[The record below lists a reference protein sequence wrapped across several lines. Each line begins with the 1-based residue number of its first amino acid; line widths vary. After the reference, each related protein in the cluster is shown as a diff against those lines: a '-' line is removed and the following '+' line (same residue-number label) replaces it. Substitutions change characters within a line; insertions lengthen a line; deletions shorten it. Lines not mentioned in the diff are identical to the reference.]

1 MNLKLPLEDSPYL
14 LDEHGPIFV
23 VGCPR
28 SGTTFLE
35 DCLAG
40 VPQIEAFTGVL
51 VSPRLMHL
59 IGYDASRG
67 EDVDPLLL
75 TMRDAFWQSFWR
87 RVFFGSERIGEVVT
101 RRKPLRNLFRRP
113 SLDGI
118 SFCYKEP
125 FLCFAIEQVARHFP
139 NAKFLHIVRDGR
151 DCADSLERTYAD
163 ALSNDVLTD
172 EHLAKNKNSE
182 IGIYRHWQNYYLP
195 WWIPTGREAEFVGH
209 STYGRC
215 VWMWSEMVG
224 RAASCGRTLGST
236 RYLEL
241 GYKELVTN
249 PSEHA
254 RRIIEFLAIGDLPR
268 LVKRMGKAQVT
279 SVGINKR
286 RQSPERL
293 DEANRI
299 AGDLFRQLGYET

>member
-1 MNLKLPLEDSPYL
+1 MSLNLPLEDSPYL

-35 DCLAG
+35 DCLGG
-40 VPQIEAFTGVL
+40 VRRIEGFQGVL

-59 IGYDASRG
+59 IAHRASIG
-67 EDVDPLLL
+67 EDVEPLLL
-75 TMRDAFWQSFWR
+75 MMRDVFWQSFWR
-87 RVFFGSERIGEVVT
+87 RVFFGSERVGEIVT
-101 RRKPLRNLFRRP
+101 RRKPILNLFRRP
-113 SLDGI
+113 SIDGV

-151 DCADSLERTYAD
+151 DCADSLQRTYAD
-163 ALSNDVLTD
+163 ALSDDVLTD
-172 EHLAKNKNSE
+172 ERLATNKNSE
-182 IGIYRHWQNYYLP
+182 IGIFRQWQNYYLP
-195 WWIPTGREAEFVGH
+195 WWIPAGRESEFVGR

-215 VWMWSEMVG
+215 VWMWKEMVA
-224 RAASCGRTLGST
+224 RATGCGRTLGSP

-241 GYKELVTN
+241 SYKDLVTA
-249 PSEHA
+249 PTEHA
-254 RRIIEFLAIGDLPR
+254 RRIIEFLGIGDMPC
-268 LVKRMGKAQVT
+268 LVRRMRQARIT

-286 RQSPERL
+286 RQPQARI
-293 DEANRI
+293 DEANQI
-299 AGDLFRQLGYET
+299 AGDFFRQFGYET